1 MCYPFDASC
10 PSCDTYGYCRRQ
22 LTYPEAV
29 QNVSAHYAQKGL
41 KVSIVRRF
49 GRFAEV
55 EDQICTSD
63 MPYHVSNGRRECHA
77 SLSLDAIFEYR
88 QKMLLCQSCECMDQ
102 D

>member
-41 KVSIVRRF
+41 KVSMSGGSEDLRRP
-49 GRFAEV
+49 RIRSV
-55 EDQICTSD
+55 HQICLITYL
-63 MPYHVSNGRRECHA
+63 MAGENV
-77 SLSLDAIFEYR
+77 
-88 QKMLLCQSCECMDQ
+88 MLHYL
-102 D
+102 